1 MPLNNS
7 IIEIGRG
14 VTIEGQITIGTQ
26 ECNFVFTEQDLVT
39 QLTTQNDI
47 NLIEEPK

>member
-7 IIEIGRG
+7 IIEIGLG
-14 VTIEGQITIGTQ
+14 VVIGQNITIGTQ